1 MRDVIWTIII
11 IWIVWRLYD
20 AFVSFSRP
28 KARAASNPYNG
39 QGQAQQNYYRQEKKE
54 GSVNIDDK
62 GPNRQSHF
70 KPDDGEYVDY
80 EEIK

>member
-11 IWIVWRLYD
+11 IWIVWKLYD
-20 AFVSFSRP
+20 AFTSFSRV
-28 KARAASNPYNG
+28 KARSTVNPYG
-39 QGQAQQNYYRQEKKE
+39 QTQQHNYQQNSRREGDVKIDRQTEQK
-54 GSVNIDDK
+54 
-62 GPNRQSHF
+62 SHF